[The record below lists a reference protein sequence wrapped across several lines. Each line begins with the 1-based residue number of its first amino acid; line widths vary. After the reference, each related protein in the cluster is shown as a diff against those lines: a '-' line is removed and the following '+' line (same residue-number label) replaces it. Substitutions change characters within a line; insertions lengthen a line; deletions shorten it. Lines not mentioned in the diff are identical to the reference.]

1 MRFFLCLLFLSVYNL
16 YSQNDDEKLAAQ
28 YMSDKDYLKA
38 ADIYEDLSKKKPES
52 VYYYEN
58 LFQCYIQLTDYKSAE
73 KLVDKRIKKFEN
85 QYNFRV
91 DKAYLYQLQGF
102 SSKRDEVLKE
112 LLGINFQ
119 FIDEVNQLANSLIKR
134 RFIDQAIALYEK
146 AEQSFKSDGDF
157 AYELSVLYF
166 QTGKIQEGTLQLLNL
181 AAANDALYNEVKN
194 RIIVAYADNN
204 DNYQLLSNLLL
215 QKLQKQPDN
224 YAYNEFLIWSFT
236 QQKDWTGALMQ
247 AKAVDKRLKDEGRK
261 VLELAYV
268 FINNEAY
275 DPAISAYE
283 YVKSLGTDKRYY
295 YQAQQGLLNCG
306 MASVRLSNGANP
318 ETLKTLEAEYINF
331 IGLNGINWQTAEQIK
346 ELAEL
351 YIYYLHQPEKGIAQL
366 NKVMET
372 PGVNPALL
380 AHCKLDLG
388 DAQLI
393 VGESWEADLLYKQV
407 EKSFNNDPLGQEA
420 KFRYARLC
428 YFRGDFEWAQT
439 QLDILKGATTQ
450 LISNNAMRLWLIIQD
465 NLGLDSTDEALKM
478 YADADLLIFQNKY
491 VEALSKLNEIPV
503 KFPGHSLSDEI
514 LFAKATIAEKRN
526 QFEVAENLYLDIIK
540 NYSFDILADNAVFQ
554 LAQLYEFK
562 IKDLEKA
569 KKMYETIVLNYT
581 GSLYI
586 TEARKRFRHLRGDA
600 MQDKEQ

>member
-1 MRFFLCLLFLSVYNL
+1 
-16 YSQNDDEKLAAQ
+16 
-28 YMSDKDYLKA
+28 MSDKDYLKA

-58 LFQCYIQLTDYKSAE
+58 LLQCYILLSDYKSAE

-85 QYNFRV
+85 QYNFKV

-102 SSKRDEVLKE
+102 SSKRDEVLKQ
-112 LLGINFQ
+112 LLEINFQ
-119 FIDEVNQLANSLIKR
+119 YIDEVNQLANGLIKR
-134 RFIDQAIALYEK
+134 KFIDQAIALYAK
-146 AEQSFKSDGDF
+146 AQQSFKSEGDF

-166 QTGKIQEGTLQLLNL
+166 QTGKIQEGTEQLLIL

-204 DNYQLLSNLLL
+204 EHYKLLSNLLL

-236 QQKDWTGALMQ
+236 QQKDWTGALIQ

-306 MASVRLSNGANP
+306 MASVRMSNGANA
-318 ETLKTLEAEYINF
+318 ETLKTLESEYISF
-331 IGLNGINWQTAEQIK
+331 IYLNGINWQTAEQIK

-372 PGVNPALL
+372 PGVNPTLL
-380 AHCKLDLG
+380 AQCKLDLG

-407 EKSFNNDPLGQEA
+407 EKTFNNDPLGQEA

-465 NLGLDSTDEALKM
+465 NLGLDSTDEALKI
-478 YADADLLIFQNKY
+478 YAEADLLIFQNKY
-491 VEALSKLNEIPV
+491 NDALIKLN
-503 KFPGHSLSDEI
+503 
-514 LFAKATIAEKRN
+514 
-526 QFEVAENLYLDIIK
+526 
-540 NYSFDILADNAVFQ
+540 
-554 LAQLYEFK
+554 
-562 IKDLEKA
+562 
-569 KKMYETIVLNYT
+569 
-581 GSLYI
+581 
-586 TEARKRFRHLRGDA
+586 
-600 MQDKEQ
+600 

>member
-28 YMSDKDYLKA
+28 YMSDKDYVKA

-58 LFQCYIQLTDYKSAE
+58 LLQCYILLSDYKNAE

-112 LLGINFQ
+112 LIEINFQ
-119 FIDEVNQLANSLIKR
+119 YIDEVNQLANGLIKR
-134 RFIDQAIALYEK
+134 KFIDQAIALYVK
-146 AEQSFKSDGDF
+146 AEQSFKSESDF

-166 QTGKIQEGTLQLLNL
+166 QTGKIQEGTEQLLSL

-194 RIIVAYADNN
+194 RIIVAYADKNE
-204 DNYQLLSNLLL
+204 NYKLLSNILL

-236 QQKDWTGALMQ
+236 QQKDWTGALIQ
-247 AKAVDKRLKDEGRK
+247 AKAVDKRLKEEGRK

-306 MASVRLSNGANP
+306 MASVRMSNGANA
-318 ETLKTLEAEYINF
+318 ETLKTLEAEYISF
-331 IGLNGINWQTAEQIK
+331 IYLNGINWQTAEQIK

-372 PGVNPALL
+372 PGVNPGLL
-380 AHCKLDLG
+380 AKCKLDLG

-491 VEALSKLNEIPV
+491 NDALTKLNEIPV

-526 QFEVAENLYLDIIK
+526 QFDEAEKLYLEIIK

-562 IKDLEKA
+562 LKDLEKA
-569 KKMYETIVLNYT
+569 KKMYETIILNYT

-586 TEARKRFRHLRGDA
+586 TEARKRFRNLRGDA
-600 MQDKEQ
+600 VLEKEQ

>member
-28 YMSDKDYLKA
+28 YMSDKDYIKA

-58 LFQCYIQLTDYKSAE
+58 LLQCYILLSDYKSAE

-85 QYNFRV
+85 QYNFKV

-102 SSKRDEVLKE
+102 SSKRDEVLKQ
-112 LLGINFQ
+112 LLEINFQ
-119 FIDEVNQLANSLIKR
+119 YIDEVNQLANGLIKR
-134 RFIDQAIALYEK
+134 KFIDQAIALYAN
-146 AEQSFKSDGDF
+146 AEQSFKSEGDF

-166 QTGKIQEGTLQLLNL
+166 QTGKIQEGTEQLLIL

-194 RIIVAYADNN
+194 RIIVAYADKNEH
-204 DNYQLLSNLLL
+204 YKLLSNLLL

-236 QQKDWTGALMQ
+236 QQKDWTGALIQ
-247 AKAVDKRLKDEGRK
+247 AKAVDKRLKEEGRK

-306 MASVRLSNGANP
+306 MASVRMSNGANS
-318 ETLKTLEAEYINF
+318 ETLKTLEAEYISF
-331 IGLNGINWQTAEQIK
+331 IYLNGINWQTAEQIK

-372 PGVNPALL
+372 PGVNPTLL
-380 AHCKLDLG
+380 AQSKLDLG

-428 YFRGDFEWAQT
+428 YFRGDFEWSQT

-491 VEALSKLNEIPV
+491 NEALIKLNEIPV

-526 QFEVAENLYLDIIK
+526 LFDEAEKLYLEIIK

-562 IKDLEKA
+562 LKDMEKA
-569 KKMYETIVLNYT
+569 KKMYETIILNYT

-586 TEARKRFRHLRGDA
+586 TEARKRFRNLRGDVIL
-600 MQDKEQ
+600 DKEQ